1 MVYGVVSLDLPASL
15 FLGSWRLVPG
25 EPRAPAS
32 GRWRNITEGRLCGG
46 RSFEVALAYS
56 GNPPHQL
63 AIPQDMSFVLRVQA
77 VFYDPEGG
85 CVAWHIRRVCVLRTR
100 RDADCLN
107 LTISFSFFLFL
118 LPPRAPCL
126 FFPH

>member
-1 MVYGVVSLDLPASL
+1 M
-15 FLGSWRLVPG
+15 
-25 EPRAPAS
+25 
-32 GRWRNITEGRLCGG
+32 
-46 RSFEVALAYS
+46 ALAYS

-63 AIPQDMSFVLRVQA
+63 AIPQDMSFVFRVQA
-77 VFYDPEGG
+77 VFYDPGGG
-85 CVAWHIRRVCVLRTR
+85 CVAYSPCVCVLRMR

-126 FFPH
+126 FFPR